1 MPDSGLHT
9 MLTLADRAIA
19 APLREDENRD
29 IAGVR
34 RGYWSG
40 GGATAAPRRCAARS
54 SSSYVP

>member
-1 MPDSGLHT
+1 MP
-9 MLTLADRAIA
+9 TLADRAIA